1 MEKIGTFHFLTE
13 SYLLDFRGRLTLP
26 MIGNY
31 LLHCAAEHAGQKGF
45 GFDDM
50 SERRCAWVLSRMAIE
65 MTRYPGMS
73 EQVAVSTWVEEAGRW
88 FTSRCFALTGP
99 AGEPIGYARSI
110 WAAIDLETRK
120 PTDLGALG
128 SLQAYVAAG
137 EPCPIDK
144 PGKIVPA
151 ETGTPAESYRVRYS
165 DLDVNG
171 HFNSIKY
178 IEHILNLFDLDLFRE
193 KEIRRFEI
201 NYIAEGRY
209 GMELSLHKKEL
220 APGRYAAAVCDPE
233 GKAVCRAA
241 VAWGEPAV
249 R

>member
-1 MEKIGTFHFLTE
+1 MEKIGAFQFLTE

-45 GFDDM
+45 GFNDM
-50 SERRCAWVLSRMAIE
+50 SERRCAWVLSRLAVE
-65 MTRYPGMS
+65 MTRYPAMS
-73 EQVAVSTWVEEAGRW
+73 ETVSVHTWVEEVGRW
-88 FTSRCFALTGP
+88 FTSRCFALRGP
-99 AGEPIGYARSI
+99 SGEPVGYARSV

-120 PTDLGALG
+120 PTDLSALG
-128 SLQAYVAAG
+128 SLQAYVAD

-144 PGKIVPA
+144 PGKIAAA
-151 ETGTPAESYRVRYS
+151 ETGAPGEPYRVRYS

-178 IEHILNLFDLDLFRE
+178 IEHILNLFDLDFFRR
-193 KEIRRFEI
+193 KEIHRFEI
-201 NYIAEGRY
+201 NYLAEGRY

-220 APGRYAAAVCDPE
+220 APDRYVASVCDPE

-241 VAWGEPAV
+241 VVWGEPAEP
-249 R
+249 